1 MRWGKTAVLATASA
15 VGAGAVAAVLAGRAV
30 SDLSVRRRGGDPA
43 AAGGL
48 RVHATAAGRVA
59 LSRTEDTERPG
70 RYGLE
75 WPDAGDGVDPG
86 TPGHAV
92 VGELLETTAQTAVR
106 RLERVDRGELAVGA
120 EVALTPRV
128 FTGTP
133 GSAFG
138 LEYSDTTVRGE
149 LGPMPAWYVPGM
161 REPWVIAVHGL
172 GADREQVLP
181 VLPVFSRISVPVL
194 AVTYRNDPGA
204 PRSPDGIGHF
214 GETEW
219 RDVEA
224 AIRLAV
230 DSGATR
236 IVLYGW
242 SLGAAMVLQAAA
254 QSAWKDLVR
263 GVVLD
268 SAVLDWKATAQA
280 ITRRRGVP
288 GPLAGLGVLAAEGR
302 AGVDQEVFDRLG
314 EGVRVPVL
322 ALHSPDDPIA
332 PVAPVRRLVERHQDL
347 AVLTEFPH
355 GAHAALWNADP
366 EGYQTALR
374 RFLTPLV

>member
-30 SDLSVRRRGGDPA
+30 SDLSVRQRGGDPA
-43 AAGGL
+43 AADGL

-59 LSRTEDTERPG
+59 LTRTEDTQRPG

-75 WPDAGDGVDPG
+75 WPDPGDGVDPG
-86 TPGHAV
+86 LTGHAV
-92 VGELLETTAQTAVR
+92 VGDLLETTAQTSVR
-106 RLERVDRGELAVGA
+106 RLERVDRGELAIGA
-120 EVALTPRV
+120 RATLTPRV
-128 FTGTP
+128 HTGTP
-133 GSAFG
+133 DSAFG
-138 LEYSDTTVRGE
+138 LEYSDTAVRGE
-149 LGPMPAWYVPGM
+149 LGPMPAWYVPGL

-194 AVTYRNDPGA
+194 AITYRNDPGA
-204 PRSPDGIGHF
+204 PRSPDGLGHF
-214 GETEW
+214 GSTEW

-254 QSAWKDLVR
+254 ESSWKDLVR

-268 SAVLDWKATAQA
+268 SAVLDWRATAQA
-280 ITRRRGVP
+280 VSRRRGVP
-288 GPLAGLGVLAAEGR
+288 GPLAELGVLAAEGR
-302 AGVDQEVFDRLG
+302 AGVDQRVFDRLG
-314 EGVRVPVL
+314 EGVNAPIL

-332 PVAPVRRLVERHQDL
+332 PIAPVRRLVGRHHDQ
-347 AVLTEFPH
+347 AVLNEFPH
-355 GAHAALWNADP
+355 GAHAALWNVDQD
-366 EGYQTALR
+366 GYETALS
-374 RFLTPLV
+374 RFFTPLV